1 LAESNRPEG
10 IPRAAAAIIVR
21 HSPIAAAMTAFIR
34 AFQRVSRSAA
44 YPDKEIRQ
52 LLGGQGSSAMWHN
65 D

>member
-1 LAESNRPEG
+1 
-10 IPRAAAAIIVR
+10 
-21 HSPIAAAMTAFIR
+21 MTAFIR